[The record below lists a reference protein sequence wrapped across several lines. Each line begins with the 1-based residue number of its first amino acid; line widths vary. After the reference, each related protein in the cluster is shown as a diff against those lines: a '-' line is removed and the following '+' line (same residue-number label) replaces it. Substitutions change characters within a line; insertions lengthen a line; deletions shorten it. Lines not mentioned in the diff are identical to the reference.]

1 MAYYKKDMLSIRT
14 RNLLADYLADLAVVV
29 DSVEEYRTALAEL

>member
-14 RNLLADYLADLAVVV
+14 RSLLADYLADLVLIV
-29 DSVEEYRTALAEL
+29 DSVESYRTALA